1 MNNTKRE
8 QAQQIADLLTQ
19 TGYMLG
25 QECESFQKQ
34 DYVLVLN
41 EIEKIKNMIC
51 SIRDTN
57 EQQTEQ

>member
-1 MNNTKRE
+1 MNAKVKKVQE
-8 QAQQIADLLTQ
+8 IADMLTQ

-51 SIRDTN
+51 IIKDTN

>member
-1 MNNTKRE
+1 MNAKVKKV
-8 QAQQIADLLTQ
+8 QGIADMLTQ

-51 SIRDTN
+51 IIKDTN